1 MNYALFYKFRSQK
14 NQLFSLLNR
23 WLEANAI
30 NNYKVE
36 QLLCKL
42 IPASCPF
49 QKDFS
54 LAGHIFHIPSLC
66 KLNPFY
72 QSLMILRFLALSYIA
87 EQS

>member
-1 MNYALFYKFRSQK
+1 MHFFISLDLKK
-14 NQLFSLLNR
+14 NQLLSLLNK

-30 NNYKVE
+30 NNYKVA

-72 QSLMILRFLALSYIA
+72 ESLMILRFRALSYIA